1 MSLPSR
7 DSPASNFINFAFSIF
22 ALKFPSIALITNGLL
37 CFYHHDHLRYQAIST
52 IAFSGSGARDITGI
66 AHAHVGLE
74 GAPGTAYLVV
84 SVICLSAKVCP

>member
-7 DSPASNFINFAFSIF
+7 DSPASNFI
-22 ALKFPSIALITNGLL
+22 KFPSPFFTLKFHSTTLIPNGLL

-74 GAPGTAYLVV
+74 GTPGTAYLVV